1 MKLENFFNQH
11 KVFIFAGSGGTG
23 KTTLSATW
31 AMEAAQCGYRVG
43 LVTID
48 PSRRL
53 GEAFAM
59 DISKDDYKRQVV
71 GEKYVDVFLIQSA
84 KIIREFVIKEF
95 SLSKYEE
102 LIKNSLFRQVVTRLA
117 ENQSLSTIYKL
128 TEIIKSTEYDMIVVD
143 TPPAGH
149 TLDFFQSP
157 DSAIRL
163 FKENILAQTI
173 LTGEGLALKATK
185 KVFTNILSFLAGR
198 EFVNQME
205 VFFSAFLLF
214 QEKIVISAE
223 FLREK
228 LKEEDVCYF
237 LISSAETQKVQE
249 LNEILLRLK
258 KLGVQKSHLI
268 INRAYPDW
276 LGRKPNLFTPDWPV
290 AKNYYDKLFNY
301 YDNRKQQIQNFM
313 AEQNKK
319 TNTYFVP
326 EKSYFSEDVSLDE
339 LRKTL
344 RGAFHD

>member
-31 AMEAAQCGYRVG
+31 AMEAAHNGYRVG

-53 GEAFAM
+53 GETFAM
-59 DISKDDYKRQVV
+59 DIMKDDYKRQPV
-71 GEKYVDVFLIQSA
+71 GDKYIDIYLIQSA
-84 KIIREFVIKEF
+84 KIIREFIIQEF
-95 SLSKYEE
+95 SQSKYEE
-102 LIKNSLFRQVVTRLA
+102 LLKNSLFRQVVTRLA

-128 TEIIKSTEYDMIVVD
+128 SEIMKSTDYDLIVVD

-173 LTGEGLALKATK
+173 LTGESLALKATK
-185 KVFTNILSFLAGR
+185 KVFTNILSLLTGR

-205 VFFSAFLLF
+205 VFFSAFLSF
-214 QEKIVISAE
+214 QEKIVIAAE

-237 LISSAETQKVQE
+237 LVSSAETQKVQE
-249 LNEILLRLK
+249 LNDILSRLK
-258 KLGVQKSHLI
+258 KLGVRKSHLI

-276 LGRKPNLFTPDWPV
+276 LGRQPHLFGEDWPV

-301 YDNRKQQIQNFM
+301 YDNRKKQIQNFM
-313 AEQNKK
+313 SEPDKK
-319 TNTYFVP
+319 TKTYFVP
-326 EKSYFSEDVSLDE
+326 EKSYFSQDVSLDQ
-339 LRKTL
+339 LRHAL
-344 RGAFHD
+344 RGAFYE

>member
-1 MKLENFFNQH
+1 MKLETFFKQH
-11 KVFIFAGSGGTG
+11 KVFIFAGNGGTG
-23 KTTLSATW
+23 KTTLSATF
-31 AMEAAQCGYRVG
+31 AMEAAHSGFRVG

-53 GEAFAM
+53 GETFSM
-59 DISKDDYKRQVV
+59 DITQDEYKRQPV
-71 GEKYVDVFLIQSA
+71 GDKYIDIHLIQSA
-84 KIIREFVIKEF
+84 KIIREFISKEF
-95 SLSKYEE
+95 SQSKYEE

-128 TEIIKSTEYDMIVVD
+128 AEIMKSSEYDLVVVD
-143 TPPAGH
+143 TPPVGH

-157 DSAIRL
+157 DSTIHL
-163 FKENILAQTI
+163 FKENILAQTV
-173 LTGEGLALKATK
+173 LTGDGVALRATK
-185 KVFTNILSFLAGR
+185 KVFTNILSLLVGR
-198 EFVNQME
+198 EFVDQME
-205 VFFSAFLLF
+205 VFFSAFLSF

-228 LKEEDVCYF
+228 LKEEEVCYF
-237 LISSAETQKVQE
+237 LISSPETQKVQE

-258 KLGVQKSHLI
+258 KLGVKKSHLI

-276 LGRKPNLFTPDWPV
+276 LGRQPALFADEWPV

-313 AEQNKK
+313 SEQNKK

-326 EKSYFSEDVSLDE
+326 EKSYFTKDVSMDQ
-339 LRKTL
+339 LRQAL
-344 RGAFHD
+344 RGAFYE

>member
-31 AMEAAQCGYRVG
+31 AVEAAHAGYRVG

-53 GEAFAM
+53 GETFSM
-59 DISKDDYKRQVV
+59 DISKDDYKRQPV
-71 GEKYVDVFLIQSA
+71 GDKYIDIHLIQSA
-84 KIIREFVIKEF
+84 KIIREFIAKEF
-95 SLSKYEE
+95 SQEKYDE
-102 LIKNSLFRQVVTRLA
+102 LVKNSLFRQVVTRLA

-128 TEIIKSTEYDMIVVD
+128 TEIMKSTDYDLIVVD

-157 DSAIRL
+157 DSAIHL
-163 FKENILAQTI
+163 FKENILAQTVFS
-173 LTGEGLALKATK
+173 GESVALKATK
-185 KVFTNILSFLAGR
+185 KVFTNVLGLLAGR
-198 EFVNQME
+198 EFVQQME
-205 VFFSAFLLF
+205 VFFSAFMLF

-228 LKEEDVCYF
+228 LKEEEVCYF
-237 LISSAETQKVQE
+237 LVSSSETQKVQE
-249 LNEILLRLK
+249 LNEILVRLQR
-258 KLGVQKSHLI
+258 LGVQKSHLI

-276 LGRKPNLFTPDWPV
+276 LGRQPGLFTDRWPV

-313 AEQNKK
+313 SEQNKK
-319 TNTYFVP
+319 TSTYFVP
-326 EKSYFSEDVSLDE
+326 EKSYFSEDVSMDQ
-339 LRKTL
+339 LRQAL
-344 RGAFHD
+344 QGAFNE